1 MHELSIAN
9 AIVEACAERA
19 TGSRVVRV
27 RLEIGRLS
35 GVLPDAVR
43 FSFDVCARDTAV
55 EGAELEI
62 IETPGR
68 ARCRDCG
75 REVAMG
81 GLIGLCG
88 CGSTDL
94 LVIAGE
100 ELKIKEMELA

>member
-19 TGSRVVRV
+19 AGSRVVRV

-43 FSFDVCARDTAV
+43 FSFDVCARDTVV
-55 EGAELEI
+55 EGARLEI

-68 ARCRDCG
+68 AQCRDCG
-75 REVAMG
+75 EEVA
-81 GLIGLCG
+81 LADLVRSCG
-88 CGSTDL
+88 CGCTDL
-94 LVIAGE
+94 RVVAGE
-100 ELKIKEMELA
+100 ELKVKEMELA